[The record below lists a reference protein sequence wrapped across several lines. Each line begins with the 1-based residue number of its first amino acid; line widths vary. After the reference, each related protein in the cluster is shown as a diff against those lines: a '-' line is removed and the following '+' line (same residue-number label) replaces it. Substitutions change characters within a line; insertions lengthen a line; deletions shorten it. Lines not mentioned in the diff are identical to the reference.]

1 MRAATWAT
9 NRDIAAARLSWE
21 RAQSIADALP
31 TEDVYRTTMRIA
43 PRTMLCGTAWR
54 VHTHVAGARFDELR
68 QLCTAAGDKASLAIA
83 MAGLGDG
90 SRASGPDARGV
101 AAGIGSL
108 GLIESVGD
116 RALTVGLSLAAIY
129 AKLKSGEYSDVLRWA
144 QRVIDLADGD
154 TSKGGDF
161 LGVSPLALAL
171 GRPGWRDDQRHGL
184 AMAHGT
190 DPLSYAGV
198 VTFVYGAA
206 ITSGVLRA
214 DDSAVRGIEDA
225 LQIAERSGDD
235 YALALARMTLGVAL
249 VHRRT
254 DAERDRGQNVL
265 AKVSDVF
272 RQRGYLLSLLP
283 LVEVYLARERAR
295 RSDRDNVIPLMR
307 AAVDD
312 LFREGLLLAWSV
324 PATGVL
330 VETLL
335 SRGADGDVAEAEP
348 RLSGPLPRNGDIGR
362 LRGTHEVGRGDAMT
376 TADSES

>member
-1 MRAATWAT
+1 
-9 NRDIAAARLSWE
+9 
-21 RAQSIADALP
+21 
-31 TEDVYRTTMRIA
+31 
-43 PRTMLCGTAWR
+43 
-54 VHTHVAGARFDELR
+54 
-68 QLCTAAGDKASLAIA
+68 
-83 MAGLGDG
+83 
-90 SRASGPDARGV
+90 
-101 AAGIGSL
+101 
-108 GLIESVGD
+108 
-116 RALTVGLSLAAIY
+116 
-129 AKLKSGEYSDVLRWA
+129 
-144 QRVIDLADGD
+144 
-154 TSKGGDF
+154 
-161 LGVSPLALAL
+161 
-171 GRPGWRDDQRHGL
+171 
-184 AMAHGT
+184 
-190 DPLSYAGV
+190 
-198 VTFVYGAA
+198 
-206 ITSGVLRA
+206 
-214 DDSAVRGIEDA
+214 VRGIEDA

-348 RLSGPLPRNGDIGR
+348 RSSG
-362 LRGTHEVGRGDAMT
+362 
-376 TADSES
+376 

>member
-90 SRASGPDARGV
+90 SHASGPDARGV

-348 RLSGPLPRNGDIGR
+348 RSSG
-362 LRGTHEVGRGDAMT
+362 
-376 TADSES
+376 